1 MMTAVLSNLDYSS
14 TYSIRSFVSTDEGTF
29 YGETRTFSTGSNTT
43 GIENV
48 VSIPN
53 KLNNTTKGINDISGR
68 KLPALQHGINIVI
81 SEDGI
86 RRKIYKK

>member
-1 MMTAVLSNLDYSS
+1 MKELSMEKHA
-14 TYSIRSFVSTDEGTF
+14 RSLLE
-29 YGETRTFSTGSNTT
+29 RNTT

-53 KLNNTTKGINDISGR
+53 KLNNTTKGIYDISGR

-81 SEDGI
+81 SEDGT